1 MLKIKRLSEVVG
13 RRVYTDAGDLFGIV
27 EEVNL
32 MDNKVDGWR
41 IVVARESG
49 MVQALGGARGII
61 VPHQFIK
68 AIGDVLIINKNAVPI
83 QTEEEEFSLEE
94 EETESM
100 M

>member
-13 RRVYTDAGDLFGIV
+13 RRVYADSGDLFGMV

-32 MDNKVDGWR
+32 VDNKVDGWR

-49 MVQALGGARGII
+49 MIQVLGGARGII

-68 AIGDVLIINKNAVPI
+68 AIGDIIIINRNAVPV
-83 QTEEEEFSLEE
+83 QTEEEELPMSEE
-94 EETESM
+94 DLI
-100 M
+100 

>member
-1 MLKIKRLSEVVG
+1 MSEVVG
-13 RRVYTDAGDLFGIV
+13 RRVYTDSGDLFGMI

-49 MVQALGGARGII
+49 MIQVLGGARGII

-68 AIGDVLIINKNAVPI
+68 AIGDIIIINKNAVPV
-83 QTEEEEFSLEE
+83 QTEEEDSEVSLDDEDM
-94 EETESM
+94 SV
-100 M
+100 

>member
-1 MLKIKRLSEVVG
+1 MLRIKRLSEVVG
-13 RRVYTDAGDLFGIV
+13 LRVYTDSGDLFGMV

-32 MDNKVDGWR
+32 VDNKIDGWR

-49 MVQALGGARGII
+49 MSQVLGGARGII

-68 AIGDVLIINKNAVPI
+68 AIGDILIINRNAVPVRS
-83 QTEEEEFSLEE
+83 EEDDFPLEE
-94 EETESM
+94 EEM